1 MACAGHAN
9 GTLNR
14 RRKHRF
20 KILFG
25 ALTLR
30 QVIPIQNLATLR
42 RKEQIGYGLRWTC
55 KRHTQPLAQA

>member
-14 RRKHRF
+14 WRKHRF

-30 QVIPIQNLATLR
+30 QVIPIQNLATLHLQN
-42 RKEQIGYGLRWTC
+42 RK
-55 KRHTQPLAQA
+55 

>member
-1 MACAGHAN
+1 MACAGHVN

-14 RRKHRF
+14 WRKHRF

-42 RKEQIGYGLRWTC
+42 RQEQIGYGLRWTC
-55 KRHTQPLAQA
+55 KRHT